1 MIVLPLQR
9 ATHVVGLGL
18 ERRRVAP
25 TQAEAHVLAHLAEHA
40 ELSVREL
47 QRRAVFRP
55 STLTAVIDRLE
66 SRELVRRATNPRDR
80 RSTVVR
86 LTPRGR
92 TAAGRVARTIADVDA
107 RIRERVG
114 ADDAAAFG
122 RVLAAIEEE
131 LA

>member
-9 ATHVVGLGL
+9 ATHLVGLAL
-18 ERRRVAP
+18 EDRRVAA

-55 STLTAVIDRLE
+55 STLTAVLDRLQ
-66 SRELVRRATNPRDR
+66 SRELVRRATNPSDR
-80 RSTVVR
+80 RSIVVR

-92 TAAGRVARTIADVDA
+92 TAARRVTRAIGDLDSRVAD
-107 RIRERVG
+107 RV
-114 ADDAAAFG
+114 AAEDAAAFT

-131 LA
+131 LG